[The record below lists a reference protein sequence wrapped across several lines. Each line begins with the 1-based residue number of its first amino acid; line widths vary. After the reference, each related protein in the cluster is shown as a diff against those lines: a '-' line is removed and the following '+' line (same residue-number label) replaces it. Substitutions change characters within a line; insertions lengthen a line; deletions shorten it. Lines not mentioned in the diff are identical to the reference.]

1 MIIIFQNIDT
11 SYLFSVNLKVKTM
24 CNKTLLEIY
33 KERKVL
39 QSPAM
44 NFVNEL
50 SAVTTR
56 SVTTVQGWLTGKYRP
71 DINTQRVLARH
82 FKTEVSILF
91 PPKEE
96 ES

>member
-1 MIIIFQNIDT
+1 
-11 SYLFSVNLKVKTM
+11 M

-33 KERKVL
+33 KERKEL
-39 QSPAM
+39 PSPAM
-44 NFVNEL
+44 NFIHEL

-71 DINTQRVLARH
+71 DINTQRVLASH
-82 FKTEVSILF
+82 FKTDVCILF
-91 PPKEE
+91 PPRDE